1 MSILAD
7 FPTGLAYKRLERQR
21 RRQSVIHHS
30 VAFTE
35 TESIAILFQA
45 YTLEDVTE
53 VKDFAAYLK
62 EQGKKVTVLGYTSA
76 TNETRFK
83 TKSVF
88 FEYFTEKDLSFLFI
102 PSSAKHAE
110 FLEQCFD
117 LLIDRKSVV

>member
-88 FEYFTEKDLSFLFI
+88 FEYFTEKIGRASCR
-102 PSSAKHAE
+102 E
-110 FLEQCFD
+110 RVCQY
-117 LLIDRKSVV
+117 V